1 MFLKKEVISKQMGL
15 KIIRALFI
23 LISSIMGYFV
33 AYAIYENLYTALIGS
48 VIGIIL
54 SFTVISLERSIM
66 KLPLKV
72 ILGGFIG
79 LVMGLIAARYIAGI
93 LLLDIY
99 RNPTLV
105 TSLYLLISVIIG
117 YLGLSIGV
125 KKGEEVDF
133 TKIKW
138 FSGKIYSKGDNA
150 KILDTSAIIDG
161 RIADICEV
169 GFLEGAL
176 IIPQFILKELQH
188 IADSSDSIK
197 RARGRRG
204 LEILQRLQKLEGV
217 EVRISDHD
225 FPKHKDVDTK
235 LVSLA
240 KKLGVK
246 IITNDYNLNKVAELQ
261 GVSVLNINQ
270 LANALKPVVLPG
282 EVMNIKVLKEG
293 KEHGQGVGYLDDGTM
308 VVVDNAKKYMGKN
321 VEVAVTSVLQT
332 SAGRMIFCKLKDEL
346 KEGVVGEAVGN

>member
-1 MFLKKEVISKQMGL
+1 MSLKLI
-15 KIIRALFI
+15 KIIFI
-23 LISSIMGYFV
+23 IVSSIIGYFIT
-33 AYAIYENLYTALIGS
+33 YAINENIYIGLLGSAIGLSLSLI
-48 VIGIIL
+48 
-54 SFTVISLERSIM
+54 VISLERSIM

-79 LVMGLIAARYIAGI
+79 LVMGLIAARYLAGI

-105 TSLYLLISVIIG
+105 TSLYLLISVIVG

-125 KKGEEVDF
+125 RKGEEIDF
-133 TKIKW
+133 SKIKW
-138 FSGKIYSKGDNA
+138 LSGKIYSKSDNT
-150 KILDTSAIIDG
+150 KIIDTSAIIDG
-161 RIADICEV
+161 RIADIYET
-169 GFLEGAL
+169 GFMEGTL

-188 IADSSDSIK
+188 IADSSDSVK

-204 LEILQRLQKLEGV
+204 LEILQKLQKLDGV
-217 EVRISDHD
+217 EVKITDHD
-225 FPKHKDVDTK
+225 FPKQKDVDMK
-235 LVSLA
+235 LVLLA
-240 KKLGVK
+240 KKLGAK

-261 GVSVLNINQ
+261 GISVLNINQ

-282 EVMNIKVLKEG
+282 EVMSIKVLKEG

-321 VEVAVTSVLQT
+321 VEVSVTSVLQT
-332 SAGRMIFCKLKDEL
+332 GAGRMIFCRIKDEL
-346 KEGVVGEAVGN
+346 KDEGIEEAVGN